1 MRMVDLI
8 AAKRDGVEHSAA
20 ELSWI
25 IQGMQDGS
33 VPDYQ
38 LAAWLMAILWRGM
51 TERETIDL
59 TVAMIRSGQVLDL
72 HAIAPFVVDKHST
85 GGVGDK
91 TTLVV
96 APLVAAAGL
105 PVVKMSGRG
114 LSFTGG
120 TLDKLEAIPGFNVSL
135 TTEALLAQVRQH
147 GIALAGQTADLAP
160 ADGRLYAL
168 RDVTATVPS
177 LPLIASS
184 IMSKKIASGADAI
197 VLDVKVGRGAFMESL
212 EQARALA
219 LLMMRIGQG
228 LNKRVT
234 SVLADMS
241 QPLGCAVGN
250 ALEVAEAIAALRG
263 GGPPDLREHCLA
275 VGAEMLLLAGQ
286 AADTGTAQ
294 ARLGVLLQNGS
305 ALGKFVEWVTAQH
318 GDARVANDL
327 TLLPQA
333 PIVAEL
339 LAPANGYVTAID
351 AREIGLVV
359 GALGAGRE
367 HKGDAVDPAVGLV
380 LRVKVGYKVNAGQP
394 LVTIY
399 ARDSTRLAGVQARLA
414 AAFTIGPERVEP
426 PPTIYEVLR
435 G

>member
-8 AAKRDGVEHSAA
+8 AAKRDGIEHSAE

-25 IQGMQDGS
+25 IRAMQVGS
-33 VPDYQ
+33 LPDYQ

-51 TERETIDL
+51 TEQETIDL
-59 TVAMIRSGQVLDL
+59 TTAMIRSGQVLDL
-72 HAIAPFVVDKHST
+72 HAIAPLVVDKHST

-114 LSFTGG
+114 LGFTGG
-120 TLDKLEAIPGFNVSL
+120 TLDKLESIPGFDVSL

-160 ADGRLYAL
+160 ADGKLYAL

-197 VLDVKVGRGAFMESL
+197 VLDVKVGRGAFMENL
-212 EQARALA
+212 EQARELA
-219 LLMMRIGQG
+219 LLMMRIGRG
-228 LNKRVT
+228 LDKRVT

-250 ALEVAEAIAALRG
+250 ALEVAEAITTLRG

-275 VGAEMLLLAGQ
+275 VGAEMLLLAGHTTD
-286 AADTGTAQ
+286 AGTAQ
-294 ARLGVLLQNGS
+294 ARLGALLDDGS
-305 ALGKFVEWVTAQH
+305 ALVKFAEWVAAQQ
-318 GDARVANDL
+318 GDARVVDDL

-333 PIVAEL
+333 PIILEL
-339 LAPANGYVTAID
+339 LSTSGGFITAID
-351 AREIGLVV
+351 AREIGLVA

-367 HKGDAVDPAVGLV
+367 RKGDPVDPAVGLV
-380 LRVKVGYKVNAGQP
+380 LRVKVGHAVIVGQP
-394 LVTIY
+394 LVTVY
-399 ARDSTRLAGVQARLA
+399 ARDNASMAAVQGRLA
-414 AAFTIGPERVEP
+414 AAFSLGSQKVEP

>member
-8 AAKRDGVEHSAA
+8 AAKRDGAEHSTL
-20 ELSWI
+20 ELAWI

-38 LAAWLMAILWRGM
+38 LAAWLMAILWRSM
-51 TERETIDL
+51 SEREAIDL
-59 TVAMIRSGQVLDL
+59 TMAMVHSGQILDL
-72 HAIAPFVVDKHST
+72 HTIAPFIVDKHST

-96 APLVAAAGL
+96 APLVAAAGMPL
-105 PVVKMSGRG
+105 VKLSGRG
-114 LSFTGG
+114 LGFTGG

-135 TTEALLAQVRQH
+135 STEDLLEQVRQH

-197 VLDVKVGRGAFMESL
+197 VLDVKVGRGAFMETL
-212 EQARALA
+212 TQARALA
-219 LLMMRIGQG
+219 MLMMRIGQG
-228 LNKRVT
+228 LGKRVT

-250 ALEVAEAIAALRG
+250 ALEVAEAIATLKG
-263 GGPPDLREHCLA
+263 SGPPDLREHCLT
-275 VGAEMLLLAGQ
+275 VGAEMLRLAGHITDIS
-286 AADTGTAQ
+286 AAQ
-294 ARLGVLLQNGS
+294 AKLSILLDNGS
-305 ALGKFVEWVTAQH
+305 ALDKFAEWVTAQH
-318 GDARVANDL
+318 GDARVINNPGM
-327 TLLPQA
+327 LPQA
-333 PIVAEL
+333 DISADL
-339 LAPANGYVTAID
+339 HSHSSGYVTAID
-351 AREIGLVV
+351 AREIGLLV

-367 HKGDAVDPAVGLV
+367 RKGDPVDPAVGVV
-380 LRVKVGYKVNAGQP
+380 LNVKVGHQVDVGQK
-394 LVTIY
+394 LATIY
-399 ARDSTRLAGVQARLA
+399 ARNGANLKSVKARLM
-414 AAFTIGPERVEP
+414 AAFTIGPQRLDP